1 MALAK
6 QQGACPL
13 AANVKAKVEEAQ
25 KQIDF
30 AKNNYTV
37 ELDTTKG
44 PIWLGFLPDVA
55 PGHVKNFVALAQIGF
70 YDNLKFHRVISG
82 FMIQG
87 GCPLGTGTGD
97 GGYKINAEFN
107 ATPHVPGVL
116 SMARSTEPNSAGTQF
131 FICLGK
137 HTHLDRNYTA
147 FGKVADDESLKT
159 VQAIGAMKT
168 GANDRPVENVTIK
181 KATVKATPK

>member
-1 MALAK
+1 MD
-6 QQGACPL
+6 
-13 AANVKAKVEEAQ
+13 VKAKVADAQ
-25 KQIDF
+25 KSIDF
-30 AKNNYTV
+30 ARNTYQV

-44 PIWLGFLPDVA
+44 PIRLSLLPEVA
-55 PGHVKNFVALAQIGF
+55 PGHVKNFVSLAQIGF
-70 YDNLKFHRVISG
+70 YDNLTFHRVIRG

-97 GGYKINAEFN
+97 GGYKIPAEFN
-107 ATPHVPGVL
+107 NTPHVPGVL
-116 SMARSTEPNSAGTQF
+116 SMARANDPNSAGTQF

-159 VQAIGAMKT
+159 VQAIGEVKT
-168 GANDRPVENVTIK
+168 GGSDKPVEKVTIK
-181 KATVKATPK
+181 KATVKTTPK